1 MNAIQTLSQALL
13 QEKEFRP
20 PEELPLSDLP
30 SAARPALDFIA
41 IRPYWGSITSI
52 ALVKGDLLSETQI
65 KDYCDYFWS
74 ITVALARYAGTLQ
87 ISSAFNTTAVK
98 LGSYGILC
106 FVFENGCRPD
116 LISFIQRQKRFRFA
130 SKEYSLFWVADVTSG
145 RVFTHRWLPVGVFP
159 GRKYLEEVLAGRA
172 GPGAVSRAA

>member
-1 MNAIQTLSQALL
+1 MNAIERLSQALL

-20 PEELPLSDLP
+20 PERLPVSDLP
-30 SAARPALDFIA
+30 SAAQPAFDFIA

-52 ALVKGDLLSETQI
+52 ALVKGDSLSETQI

-74 ITVALARYAGTLQ
+74 ITATLSRYAGTLQ
-87 ISSAFNTTAVK
+87 ISTAFKTAAVK

-106 FVFENGCRPD
+106 FVFEGGCGAD

-130 SKEYSLFWVADVTSG
+130 SKEYSLFWVVDVPAG
-145 RVFTHRWLPVGVFP
+145 RVFTHRWLPLGVFP
-159 GRKYLEEVLAGRA
+159 GRKYLEDVLAGRA